1 MEEVSSKE
9 YETWMEWLEMQW
21 NIPTLDHYYMMRI
34 AQRVL
39 QAVCDPAQQ
48 RNITLEQ
55 QKVEFEIK
63 KKSITSPTKPG
74 LPSKEEL
81 AKKAAIEK
89 AILFAVTGYK
99 EKAPS

>member
-1 MEEVSSKE
+1 MEEVSDRE
-9 YETWMEWLEMQW
+9 YHAWMEWLDLQW
-21 NIPTLDHYYMMRI
+21 NRPTLDQYYMMRI

-39 QAVCDPAQQ
+39 QAACDPAHQN
-48 RNITLEQ
+48 RITLEQ
-55 QKVEFEIK
+55 QKLVFELE
-63 KKSITSPTKPG
+63 KKSPPTPPRP
-74 LPSKEEL
+74 PSKEEL